1 MKRFTS
7 ILFSLLC
14 LGYAQAQVVQ
24 WLVPPEY
31 DYIAMPSSDE
41 GNLIVAQQGF
51 NHHLWTMDGKC
62 VAKVSDDLF
71 PYSEGY
77 AVATEP
83 ETANLTAI
91 YDARGN
97 KTSVADY
104 NLQLGWGY
112 TSFQDGF
119 LLVHDGNYFYYMD
132 PNGGVD
138 ETPYYRAYPFSHG
151 YAVVYSFENM
161 KKLKDPFWRLLN
173 VDLESVPLVYEG
185 KEFRTEDIEFI
196 SSVSDKGVAIVV
208 AKGKLYYFNAATK
221 EMTPLMAND
230 DDTNIKDQGRL
241 DGSFDESIRQMGDS
255 CFVMKAKSGK
265 SRLTILFDAMTYRPI
280 SISNEQ
286 GKRMLKNEAVT
297 SSNRGSQLKGVKD
310 NATGK
315 FALYMGDSLLLPA
328 QLDMVEKCIGND
340 AWVVFNNK
348 TGLLRVHPDDHFT
361 FFFNEGKPVA
371 FRHKLCNTTIRLNMP
386 AYVDASATSIEIDPS
401 TGCEIDKRTKEAKNS
416 NDGSYVEYKC
426 ALDCPPDITHN
437 YKDLVFPAYIV
448 YQGLRT
454 PMTQAQALG
463 WHSKYFT
470 VDVNQREIQMTGN
483 TITFNVNI
491 TADRLPNEEVYPFV
505 PSLATEGLR
514 YAMKNISDTR
524 YECTVYELKKGMNN
538 IIVRVEEE
546 GCPPSDYTFEV
557 NYTPQAAQTQH
568 KVVIKKRD
576 DPTPPPPPVKPI
588 ILRF

>member
-14 LGYAQAQVVQ
+14 IGYAQAQVVQ

-31 DYIAMPSSDE
+31 DFIAMPSSDE

-62 VAKVSDDLF
+62 VAKISDDLF
-71 PYSEGY
+71 PYSEGF

-97 KTSVADY
+97 KTSVSDY
-104 NLQLGWGY
+104 GLQVGWGY
-112 TSFQDGF
+112 TSFHDGF

-151 YAVVYSFENM
+151 YAVVYSFANM
-161 KKLKDPFWRLLN
+161 KKLKDPFWLLLN
-173 VDLESVPLVYEG
+173 VDLQSVPLVYEG
-185 KEFRTEDIEFI
+185 KEFRTDDIEFI
-196 SSVSDKGVAIVV
+196 SSVSDKGQAIVV
-208 AKGKLYYFNAATK
+208 AKGKLYNFNAATK
-221 EMTPLMAND
+221 EMTPFMATEE
-230 DDTNIKDQGRL
+230 DTNIKNQGRL
-241 DGSFDESIRQMGDS
+241 DGSFEESFHQKGDS
-255 CFVMKAKSGK
+255 CFVMKAKCGK
-265 SRLTILFDAMTYRPI
+265 SRVTINFDAMTYRPI
-280 SISNEQ
+280 SISSDQ
-286 GKRMLKNEAVT
+286 GERILKNGAASNGGR
-297 SSNRGSQLKGVKD
+297 SSALRGVKD

-315 FALYMGDSLLLPA
+315 FALYIGDNELLPA

-340 AWVVFNNK
+340 AWVIFNNK

-361 FFFNEGKPVA
+361 FSFNDDNPVA
-371 FRHKLCNTTIRLNMP
+371 FRHKHSKTNIRLNMP
-386 AYVDASATSIEIDPS
+386 AYVDANATSIEIDPN
-401 TGCEIDKRTKEAKNS
+401 TGCDIDKRTKEAKNS
-416 NDGSYVEYKC
+416 SDGSYVQYSC
-426 ALDCPPDITHN
+426 MLDCPSDITQN
-437 YKDLVFPAYIV
+437 YKDLVYPAYIV

-454 PMTQAQALG
+454 PMTQATGMG

-470 VDVNQREIQMTGN
+470 VNVNEKEIKMTGN
-483 TITFNVNI
+483 TITFNVDI
-491 TADRLPNEEVYPFV
+491 RADRIPGEEVYPFV

-514 YAMKNISDTR
+514 YVMKNISDTR
-524 YECTVYELKKGMNN
+524 YECTVYELKKGVNN

-557 NYTPQAAQTQH
+557 SYTPQAPQTQH
-568 KVVIKKRD
+568 KVVIKKREEA
-576 DPTPPPPPVKPI
+576 TPPPPPARPV
-588 ILRF
+588 LRI